1 MDRTRASPAISP
13 DADRHALR
21 DQFVDALLG
30 AVRPLQAG
38 PDPEVALEA
47 LIEAAD
53 VVGQRLRQELAELRV
68 EQVD

>member
-1 MDRTRASPAISP
+1 MSP

-21 DQFVDALLG
+21 DQFVQALLV
-30 AVRPLQAG
+30 AVRPLQGG

-47 LIEAAD
+47 LIEAVD